1 MSLRVLSAGSSAGT
15 LQKPCRFAKERFGSE
30 QGRQQ
35 KREGRAGPHARD
47 VGTAS
52 AAGAPPGR
60 CRGFAPLLLSRLG
73 VQEPPP
79 HAAPARKRGASICTQ
94 NHAGVVLR
102 AGSQAGAPPPLP
114 SGAETP
120 RQVPG
125 APLVPVQQPKARLS
139 APIYPA
145 QRPKLV
151 GISRGRL
158 GSTGAR
164 GRGSGWEMQEAGLV
178 SLSGVQINRRFRSL
192 GAAEA
197 APVSLKNQKSTKK
210 QRGAGRKE
218 IRKAKNKAKSSSCG
232 ADRRGK
238 GVRLVPPAAVPGSSA
253 APAGAGWWRWEVMLA
268 PQESRHPGLW
278 SPRHWEQTTPGRE
291 LSVLFPEG
299 PQGGDTRAGFLPSS
313 KYPPA
318 L

>member
-1 MSLRVLSAGSSAGT
+1 MPAAVPGPCKNPAG
-15 LQKPCRFAKERFGSE
+15 LQRRGLVQSRD
-30 QGRQQ
+30 GNRGG
-35 KREGRAGPHARD
+35 REGQVPTQVTWGQPLQQGVCR
-47 VGTAS
+47 S
-52 AAGAPPGR
+52 PPGR

-102 AGSQAGAPPPLP
+102 AGSQAGAPPRP
-114 SGAETP
+114 SGAEPP

-232 ADRRGK
+232 ADRHGK

-313 KYPPA
+313 EYPPA